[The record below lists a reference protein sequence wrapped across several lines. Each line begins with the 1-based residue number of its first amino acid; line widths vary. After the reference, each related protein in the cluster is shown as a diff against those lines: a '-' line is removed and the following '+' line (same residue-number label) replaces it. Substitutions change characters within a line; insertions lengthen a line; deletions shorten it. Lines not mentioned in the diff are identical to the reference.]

1 MRRYILAGVTLAVLT
16 TLLVVLSDALGL
28 DTEGVALL
36 GGALG
41 GALGLVPDRS
51 PAQRAGAFLIGF
63 VVAWAGYALRAAVLP
78 DATAGRAVAVLVV
91 LLVCLAVGAATRG
104 RLPLWA
110 TLLGA
115 AAMAGAYETTYAADP
130 TAFLSSSATTATS
143 ILVAAGAGF
152 VATALLG
159 PQIQHEREL
168 ERSTDDAA
176 RTAPRHTA
184 QASAPAVPAAA
195 APAVARDADTPATG
209 TPSVARRE
217 GNAWHLPLQPPTE
230 A

>member
-1 MRRYILAGVTLAVLT
+1 MRRYIIAGLVLAVLT
-16 TLLVVLSDALGL
+16 TLLVVLSDAFGL

-51 PAQRAGAFLIGF
+51 PAQRAGAFGIGF
-63 VVAWAGYALRAAVLP
+63 VAAWIGYALRAAVLP
-78 DATAGRAVAVLVV
+78 DATAGRAVAVLLV
-91 LLVCLAVGAATRG
+91 LLACLAVGAGTRG

-115 AAMAGAYETTYAADP
+115 AAMAGAYETTYSADP

-152 VATALLG
+152 LATSLLG
-159 PQIQHEREL
+159 PQVERSREL
-168 ERSTDDAA
+168 EREAEHSAPARHAQDDDLSSVMAAQAAETDDAA
-176 RTAPRHTA
+176 
-184 QASAPAVPAAA
+184 
-195 APAVARDADTPATG
+195 ATG
-209 TPSVARRE
+209 RREASSPRRE
-217 GNAWHLPLQPPTE
+217 GPAPFLTLQPRPE

>member
-1 MRRYILAGVTLAVLT
+1 MRRYILAGLVLAVLT

-28 DTEGVALL
+28 DTEGIALL

-51 PAQRAGAFLIGF
+51 PAQRAGAFIVGF
-63 VVAWAGYALRAAVLP
+63 VAAWVGYGLRAAVLP
-78 DATAGRAVAVLVV
+78 DATAGRAIAVLVV

-130 TAFLSSSATTATS
+130 TAFISSSAATATS

-152 VATALLG
+152 VATSLLG
-159 PQIQHEREL
+159 PQVEREREN
-168 ERSTDDAA
+168 ERSAA
-176 RTAPRHTA
+176 RHAETAPATEV
-184 QASAPAVPAAA
+184 APELENAHAMAVE
-195 APAVARDADTPATG
+195 TPANG
-209 TPSVARRE
+209 TPQVGSTAENRRP
-217 GNAWHLPLQPPTE
+217 GIAPYLPLQPRPE

>member
-1 MRRYILAGVTLAVLT
+1 MRRYILAGLVLAVLT

-51 PAQRAGAFLIGF
+51 PAQRAGAFVVGF
-63 VVAWAGYALRAAVLP
+63 LAAWLGYALRAAVLP
-78 DATAGRAVAVLVV
+78 DATAGRAIAVLVV
-91 LLVCLAVGAATRG
+91 LIVCLGVGAATRG

-130 TAFLSSSATTATS
+130 TAFLSSSAATATS

-152 VATALLG
+152 VATSLLG
-159 PQIQHEREL
+159 PQVEHEREA
-168 ERSTDDAA
+168 ER
-176 RTAPRHTA
+176 A
-184 QASAPAVPAAA
+184 QARHASSSAPAPQPEREDVLAMSAQ
-195 APAVARDADTPATG
+195 TPPTG
-209 TPSVARRE
+209 TPQVEHRRE
-217 GNAWHLPLQPPTE
+217 GIAPYLPLQPRPE

>member
-159 PQIQHEREL
+159 PQIEHERSADE
-168 ERSTDDAA
+168 AA

-184 QASAPAVPAAA
+184 TAPATPAPV
-195 APAVARDADTPATG
+195 APATTVARDADDTPATG
-209 TPSVARRE
+209 TPRVVRRE

>member
-1 MRRYILAGVTLAVLT
+1 MRRYIVAGLVLAVLT

-51 PAQRAGAFLIGF
+51 PAQRAGAFVIGF
-63 VVAWAGYALRAAVLP
+63 LAAWLGYALRAAVFP
-78 DATAGRAVAVLVV
+78 DATAGRAIAVLIV

-104 RLPLWA
+104 KLPLWA

-130 TAFLSSSATTATS
+130 TAFISSSAATATS

-152 VATALLG
+152 VATSLLG
-159 PQIQHEREL
+159 PQVEREREL
-168 ERSTDDAA
+168 ERAQA
-176 RTAPRHTA
+176 RHVETAPAAEPQAERETA
-184 QASAPAVPAAA
+184 NAMSAE
-195 APAVARDADTPATG
+195 TPATG
-209 TPSVARRE
+209 TPRVERPAESRRP
-217 GNAWHLPLQPPTE
+217 GIAPYLPLQPRPE

>member
-1 MRRYILAGVTLAVLT
+1 MRRFIVAGLVLAVLT

-51 PAQRAGAFLIGF
+51 PAQRAGAFIVGF
-63 VVAWAGYALRAAVLP
+63 LVAWVGYGLRAAVLP
-78 DATAGRAVAVLVV
+78 DSTAGRAIAVLAV
-91 LLVCLAVGAATRG
+91 LLVCLVVGAATRG
-104 RLPLWA
+104 RMPLWA
-110 TLLGA
+110 MLLGT

-130 TAFLSSSATTATS
+130 TAFLTSSAATATS

-152 VATALLG
+152 VATSLLG
-159 PQIQHEREL
+159 PQVEHEREL
-168 ERSTDDAA
+168 ERERARHVEPAA
-176 RTAPRHTA
+176 PLE
-184 QASAPAVPAAA
+184 PAVERAEAQHQDVHA
-195 APAVARDADTPATG
+195 MSATPPTG
-209 TPSVARRE
+209 TPRVEHRRD
-217 GNAWHLPLQPPTE
+217 GIAPYLPLQPRPE

>member
-1 MRRYILAGVTLAVLT
+1 MRRYILAGLVLAVLT

-51 PAQRAGAFLIGF
+51 PAQRAGAFVVGF
-63 VVAWAGYALRAAVLP
+63 LAAWLGYALRAAVLP
-78 DATAGRAVAVLVV
+78 DATAGRAIAVLVV
-91 LLVCLAVGAATRG
+91 LIVCLGVGAATRG

-130 TAFLSSSATTATS
+130 TAFLSSSAATATS

-152 VATALLG
+152 VATSLLG
-159 PQIQHEREL
+159 PQVEHEREA
-168 ERSTDDAA
+168 ER
-176 RTAPRHTA
+176 A
-184 QASAPAVPAAA
+184 QARHASSSVPAPQPEREDVLAMSA
-195 APAVARDADTPATG
+195 QTPPTG
-209 TPSVARRE
+209 TPQVEHRRE
-217 GNAWHLPLQPPTE
+217 GIAPYLPLQPRPE

>member
-168 ERSTDDAA
+168 ERATDDAA

>member
-1 MRRYILAGVTLAVLT
+1 MRRFILAGLFLAVAT

-51 PAQRAGAFLIGF
+51 PAQRAGAFIAGF
-63 VVAWAGYALRAAVLP
+63 LVAWVGYGLRAAVLP
-78 DATAGRAVAVLVV
+78 DSTAGRAIAVLAV
-91 LLVCLAVGAATRG
+91 LLVCLVVAAATRG
-104 RLPLWA
+104 RMPLWA
-110 TLLGA
+110 MLLGT

-130 TAFLSSSATTATS
+130 SAFLTSSAATATS

-152 VATALLG
+152 VATSLLG
-159 PQIQHEREL
+159 PQVEHEREVEREQARHL
-168 ERSTDDAA
+168 E
-176 RTAPRHTA
+176 
-184 QASAPAVPAAA
+184 
-195 APAVARDADTPATG
+195 PATVEPTERPAQSQAQDVHAMSTTTPPTG
-209 TPSVARRE
+209 TTRVEQRRE
-217 GNAWHLPLQPPTE
+217 GIAPFLPLQPRPE

>member
-1 MRRYILAGVTLAVLT
+1 MRRYILAGLVLAVLA

-51 PAQRAGAFLIGF
+51 PAQRAGAFLVGF
-63 VVAWAGYALRAAVLP
+63 VVAWIGYALRAAVLP
-78 DATAGRAVAVLVV
+78 DATAGRAVAVLAV

-159 PQIQHEREL
+159 PQVEHEREV
-168 ERSTDDAA
+168 ERSGDDA

-184 QASAPAVPAAA
+184 AAPAA
-195 APAVARDADTPATG
+195 APAPATAATTVARDDATPATG
-209 TPSVARRE
+209 TPRVVRRE